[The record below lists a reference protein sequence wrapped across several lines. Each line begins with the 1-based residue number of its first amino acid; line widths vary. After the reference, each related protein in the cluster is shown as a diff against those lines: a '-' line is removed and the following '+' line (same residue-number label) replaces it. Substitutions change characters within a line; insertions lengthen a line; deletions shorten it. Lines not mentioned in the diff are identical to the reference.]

1 MFLWGRRHLNRN
13 FHNSTL
19 LPMEDLG
26 ELVGTG
32 QLIMTHEGTARA
44 NDTRTPKMAS
54 GLVAR
59 VQVAGEGDEAGEVD
73 RSLHL
78 ILWTLQGQR
87 FTWLNF
93 IFKRKLVINKKEG

>member
-13 FHNSTL
+13 FNNSTL

-32 QLIMTHEGTARA
+32 QLIMTHESTARA

-78 ILWTLQGQR
+78 ILWTL
-87 FTWLNF
+87 
-93 IFKRKLVINKKEG
+93 